1 MRPGLPFRPGGPLF
15 RPLGLFVWFCALLG
29 VAAAGAAEPAVKDQ
43 FGTVWAQLGGNNQR
57 VQPGATFFLQV
68 RLEDLSP
75 GVQIGVGNIQTSGP
89 TISCDNDITDAAG
102 LAQIDC
108 IAGAW
113 PIETTVRITLI
124 DIFGRTAPTFT
135 ITVAPFSL
143 REGLTQ
149 PTGPRVTVA
158 RGMDF
163 ELGVQAVRNGVQQQ
177 DLELIVERLPIS
189 APVSC
194 PDVAFTDSTGQ
205 ARIICESLLPLEN
218 NTTVLITVTDPF
230 GRSVTFTVFLLA
242 RDEFL
247 NGVFKVSGDN
257 QVVSENGVLA
267 APLVALTIR
276 NGQPA
281 ESVRVTV
288 SVTDPTILMCPGS
301 VISGSD
307 GRVRVFCSVGPIQ
320 QNGSVRV
327 FLRDEE
333 LGVSIDEA
341 FGIAITSERFGVA
354 ATLNLLSDTSIRAEA
369 GDTIERAVRIEAL
382 NGAGIPVR
390 GVPLFFHSNQNIIFD
405 PPVAVT
411 NFRGQGETS
420 ITIGCPGGDGLIR
433 VAPQANA
440 TLIRIPVEV
449 DTGGPTHLLRLQ
461 GNRQSGSPNQRLEDF
476 ALVVRLTDRCFN
488 PLGSERV
495 TWQVDTP
502 GVATLENVISTTDPL
517 GRSSVLVRLGV
528 RPGSFTVTAK
538 HRELSQTFELE
549 VIPTPAGLRPTEVS
563 QRSVPRGQ
571 LSEPLEV
578 QLVSGQGEPIP
589 GASIAF
595 AVESGSGGLSS
606 LASTTDA
613 EGLASTR
620 FLAGDEFGP
629 AVITAR
635 LAESSVAAVKSQIGQ
650 VAGEIL
656 AEFTLNVGGRF
667 PRVPRAGFVG
677 GASFRPGW
685 VPGGLAS
692 IFGEGLVE
700 ASGVA
705 TGGSAPFPTEIEG
718 IRVRID
724 GNPAPLLSVS
734 NTAGGEQINLQAPFE
749 LGAPASVTVAIN
761 NNGSESV
768 FEGVQLL
775 RVRPG
780 VFEIDIQGGR
790 FAAAL
795 HSDFRLIAP
804 ADPARPG
811 ETVLLFLTGL
821 GQTNPAVATNEAGP
835 VPAPQAQPA
844 LVVLDGRAVTNFG
857 VFYAPGLVTVYQ
869 VNFTVPD
876 DVVSG
881 ELQLQVTAN
890 GVTSS
895 PVLLPVRR

>member
-1 MRPGLPFRPGGPLF
+1 MRPGSPFLPKALCI
-15 RPLGLFVWFCALLG
+15 WFCVLLG
-29 VAAAGAAEPAVKDQ
+29 VVPAGAAEPPDQ
-43 FGTVWAQLGGNNQR
+43 LGTVWVQVSGNNQR

-68 RLEDLSP
+68 RLGEP
-75 GVQIGVGNIQTSGP
+75 AHGVHIGVGNIETSGP
-89 TISCDNDITDAAG
+89 TISCDNDLTDGAG
-102 LAQIDC
+102 FAQIDC

-124 DIFGRTAPTFT
+124 DIFGRTAPTFN
-135 ITVAPFSL
+135 ITVAPFTL
-143 REGLTQ
+143 LEGLTQ
-149 PTGPRVTVA
+149 PAGPRATVA

-163 ELGVQAVRNGVQQQ
+163 ELGVQAVRNGAPQL
-177 DLELIVERLPIS
+177 DLELIVERMPIA

-194 PDVAFTDSTGQ
+194 PEVAFTDISGQ
-205 ARIICESLLPLEN
+205 TRIICESLLPLEE

-276 NGQPA
+276 NDQPA
-281 ESVRVTV
+281 ENVRVTV

-301 VISGSD
+301 ALSGDD
-307 GRVRVFCSVGPIQ
+307 GRVRIFCSVGPIL

-327 FLRDEE
+327 FLRDEQ

-354 ATLNLLSDTSIRAEA
+354 ATLNLLSAPRISAKA
-369 GDTIERAVRIEAL
+369 GETIDRAVRIEAL
-382 NGAGIPVR
+382 DGAGAAVR
-390 GVPLFFHSNQNIIFD
+390 GVPLFFHSNQNITFD
-405 PPVAVT
+405 PTVAVT
-411 NFRGQGETS
+411 NLRGHGETS

-461 GNRQSGSPNQRLEDF
+461 GNRQSGAPNERLEDF

-488 PLGSERV
+488 PLRSERV
-495 TWQVDTP
+495 TWLVDP
-502 GVATLENVISTTDPL
+502 PDAATLENVLGTTGFS
-517 GRSSVLVRLGV
+517 GRSSVLVRLGA
-528 RPGSFTVTAK
+528 RPGRLTVTAT

-549 VIPTPAGLRPTEVS
+549 VIPTPAGLRATEIS

-589 GASIAF
+589 GASIVF
-595 AVESGSGGLSS
+595 ALESGSGSLSS
-606 LASTTDA
+606 VVSTTDA
-613 EGLASTR
+613 EGRASTR
-620 FLAGDEFGP
+620 FLAGDELGP
-629 AVITAR
+629 AVIAAR
-635 LAESSVAAVKSQIGQ
+635 LGEASVAELTSKIGQ
-650 VAGEIL
+650 VEQGQL
-656 AEFTLNVGGRF
+656 VAEFTLNVGGRF
-667 PRVPRAGFVG
+667 PRAPLAGFVD
-677 GASFRPGW
+677 GASFRGGW

-700 ASGVA
+700 TVGVS
-705 TGGSAPFPTEIEG
+705 TGSSALFPTQLEG
-718 IRVRID
+718 VSVRID

-734 NTAGGEQINLQAPFE
+734 NTAGAEQINLQPPFE

-768 FEGVQLL
+768 FEGVQLF

-780 VFEIDIQGGR
+780 VFEINIQGGR

-811 ETVLLFLTGL
+811 ETVLLFLTGM

-835 VPAPQAQPA
+835 IPAPQAQPA
-844 LVVLDGRAVTNFG
+844 LVTLDGRAVTNFG
-857 VFYAPGLVTVYQ
+857 VYYAPGLVTVYQ
-869 VNFTVPD
+869 INFTVPD
-876 DVVSG
+876 DIRSG
-881 ELQLQVTAN
+881 ELELRVTTD

-895 PVLLPVRR
+895 PVFLPVRR